1 MYTSAERKRDLK
13 IANEYLLAQRM
24 PDGHPFEA
32 IGEDSF
38 FYRLTELID
47 INPSVGV
54 LAASYMQRLT
64 RCPHFDIG
72 QAIKAPALQRMN
84 FREEQEQRAQ
94 GDVVQPETALIGGES
109 IQTIAVAYICT
120 FLAVKIC
127 GGSEFA
133 KFKIDDVV
141 RMLGL
146 NSLPCEDICRLEIDC
161 ANALEFRL
169 GPVFDGNFNHQQR
182 FQQP

>member
-94 GDVVQPETALIGGES
+94 GDVVQPE
-109 IQTIAVAYICT
+109 
-120 FLAVKIC
+120 IC